1 MNLPLAKDFVRFK
14 KLVFEELASHREQ
27 FFSTKSQI
35 KGLKE
40 EINFLSLK
48 LNKIIGKDGDEDVKE
63 WTVNLGSEEDLDYE
77 DEGEIDV

>member
-35 KGLKE
+35 KDIRE
-40 EINFLSLK
+40 EINLLSLK
-48 LNKIIGKDGDEDVKE
+48 LNKIIEKNGDEDFKQ
-63 WTVNLGSEEDLDYE
+63 WIVNLDSEEDFDFE